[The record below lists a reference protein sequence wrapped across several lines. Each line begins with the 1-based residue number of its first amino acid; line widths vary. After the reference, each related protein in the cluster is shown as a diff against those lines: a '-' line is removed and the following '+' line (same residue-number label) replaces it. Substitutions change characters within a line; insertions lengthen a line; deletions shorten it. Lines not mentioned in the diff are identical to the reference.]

1 MNNLFLFDV
10 DSTLINQEV
19 IELIASHAN
28 VQQKVKEITDRAMAG
43 EIDFEQSLKERVSL
57 LSGLESSV
65 LNSVKSEVTL
75 TDGASELIST
85 LHAQGDQ
92 VAVVSGGFVEV
103 ISDLMK
109 KLHIEDYKANTLEI
123 ADGSLTG
130 KVTGAIVDR
139 KAKADYLFELKN
151 KYSPKK
157 TFAIGDGANDIDML
171 NAADVGIAF
180 CAKPAL
186 NEIANVVILKR
197 DLREVLNY
205 L

>member
-19 IELIASHAN
+19 IELIAAHAN

-57 LSGLESSV
+57 LSGLESSI

-85 LHAQGDQ
+85 LHAKGDQ

-186 NEIANVVILKR
+186 NEIADVVILKR

>member
-1 MNNLFLFDV
+1 MSNLFLFDV

-19 IELIASHAN
+19 IELIAAHAG
-28 VQQKVKEITDRAMAG
+28 VQEKVKEITDRAMVG

-57 LSGLESSV
+57 LSGLESSI
-65 LNSVKSEVTL
+65 LSVVKNEVTL

-85 LHAQGDQ
+85 LQAQGDQ

-109 KLHIEDYKANTLEI
+109 KFHIEDYKANTFEI
-123 ADGSLTG
+123 ADGTLTG
-130 KVTGAIVDR
+130 QVTGAIVDR
-139 KAKADYLFELKN
+139 KAKANYLYELKN

-157 TFAIGDGANDIDML
+157 IFAIGDGANDIDML

-186 NEIANVVILKR
+186 NEIADVVILKR

>member
-19 IELIASHAN
+19 IELIAAHAN

-57 LSGLESSV
+57 LSGLESSI
-65 LNSVKSEVTL
+65 LNSVKSEITL
-75 TDGASELIST
+75 TDGASVLIST
-85 LHAQGDQ
+85 LQAQGDQ

-109 KLHIEDYKANTLEI
+109 KLHIEDYKANALEI
-123 ADGSLTG
+123 ANGSLTG
-130 KVTGAIVDR
+130 KVTGAIIDR

-151 KYSPKK
+151 KYSSKK

-171 NAADVGIAF
+171 KAADVGIAF

-186 NEIANVVILKR
+186 NEIADVVILKR